1 MLVAL
6 EVRWDQKKKKGQ
18 SGNFLEK
25 VRKTFMVIKHVI
37 SMCLTL
43 SLCTLLKA
51 LKNKPK
57 SSFCKK
63 KRIYKSGVDCRDVCE
78 FSVLHHTI
86 IIITL
91 SRPTFFAVN
100 PVDETIKRW
109 SVLSKLNKIKLS
121 L

>member
-51 LKNKPK
+51 LKNSRKAP
-57 SSFCKK
+57 SAK

-109 SVLSKLNKIKLS
+109 SILSKLNKIKLS